1 MLPSHSAEQVA
12 IASLLVTELAEYEQG
27 LRRLVLDWDA
37 DLYRSLSDQYQFDR
51 MQMYAAALP
60 SLSVSWTELLISRAE
75 LMHAIWTGRVPPHAN
90 GKAIALQAQH
100 HAMVAEVL
108 RKCVAYISR
117 PQ

>member
-12 IASLLVTELAEYEQG
+12 IASLLVTELTEYEQG
-27 LRRLVLDWDA
+27 LRRLVLEWDPE
-37 DLYRSLSDQYQFDR
+37 LYRSLSDQFDR

-108 RKCVAYISR
+108 RKCVAYLSR

>member
-12 IASLLVTELAEYEQG
+12 IASQLVTELAEYERG
-27 LRRLVLDWDA
+27 LRRLVLEWDSE
-37 DLYRSLSDQYQFDR
+37 LYRELSEQFDR
-51 MQMYAAALP
+51 MQMYAGALP
-60 SLSVSWTELLISRAE
+60 SLTVSWTELLISRAE
-75 LMHAIWTGRVPPHAN
+75 LMHAIWSARVPPHAN

-100 HAMVAEVL
+100 HALVAEVL